1 MFLLRKFLYFHNVC
15 CDNPNV
21 SKFSLQMESWSE
33 EIPLFYWLSSVIIS
47 STCLLCTIPIFL
59 RERRKREKQK
69 VLFPSKYLSLF
80 SWICILFGPIN
91 ILLQSCAFIPGF
103 CLVYRYPRPLV
114 TVQFAAMECY
124 QLSRVYYC
132 FSQKKVHSDKGY
144 PKWVFYVAFTGTA
157 IWFLAS
163 LFFNYSWI
171 TTNCYIQVDGSSRE
185 SFQNEGIHFFP

>member
-1 MFLLRKFLYFHNVC
+1 MLCIYSRIFY
-15 CDNPNV
+15 
-21 SKFSLQMESWSE
+21 
-33 EIPLFYWLSSVIIS
+33 LF
-47 STCLLCTIPIFL
+47 
-59 RERRKREKQK
+59 
-69 VLFPSKYLSLF
+69 
-80 SWICILFGPIN
+80 
-91 ILLQSCAFIPGF
+91 
-103 CLVYRYPRPLV
+103 YRYPRPLV
-114 TVQFAAMECY
+114 TVQFAAVECY

-185 SFQNEGIHFFP
+185 SFQNEGIHFFPWPFSWTMLSWSFITLCHGVVEIATISLYWYKVLHYEGIRLRKIVQFMIVFKAFYTEFSFWSGGHSKPAYRLDEETA